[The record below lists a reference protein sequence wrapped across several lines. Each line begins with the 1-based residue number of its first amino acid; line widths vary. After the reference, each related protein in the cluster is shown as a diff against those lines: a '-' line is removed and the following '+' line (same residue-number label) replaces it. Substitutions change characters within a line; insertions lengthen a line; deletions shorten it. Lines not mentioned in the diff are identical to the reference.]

1 MQLRIILLG
10 GMTMTI
16 GNVIA
21 EKRKDLNMTQEALA
35 RKLGVTNQAVS
46 KWELDQACPDIQ
58 LLPLLADSFGISIDA
73 LFGRGTAV
81 PGKELPWEDDDTLR
95 AVLYRGHTL
104 LKSEADAK
112 NITFTLR
119 GDALNVV
126 SAFSVCCGNVEGN
139 IEAGTCV
146 SCGNVEGNIDAG
158 THVSCGNVEGDIDAG
173 ANVNCGNVTGD
184 VDAGANI
191 RCGSIGGS
199 ADAGGAIV
207 VER

>member
-1 MQLRIILLG
+1 
-10 GMTMTI
+10 MTI

-21 EKRKDLNMTQEALA
+21 ENRKGLNMTQETLA
-35 RKLGVTNQAVS
+35 QKLGVTNQAVS

-58 LLPLLADSFGISIDA
+58 LLPLLADTFGISIDE
-73 LFGRGTAV
+73 LFGREGTV
-81 PGKELPWEDDDTLR
+81 RQSGLPWEDDNTLHV
-95 AVLYRGHTL
+95 VLYRGHTL
-104 LKSEADAK
+104 VKEERNAK
-112 NITFTLR
+112 NITFTLK

-139 IEAGTCV
+139 VEAGTCV
-146 SCGNVEGNIDAG
+146 SCGNVWGNIDAG

-191 RCGSIGGS
+191 KCGSIGGN
-199 ADAGGAIV
+199 ADAGCGIKIGQ
-207 VER
+207 